1 MVIIGPAIR
10 VDRHTGPSGAPP
22 SGKTARQ
29 SQRPKEWPG
38 RRRLVRT
45 PPISGDLFPAFLA
58 PLSQLARQRTEM
70 GRPTPPQPERAASAT
85 RARHN
90 MHQNMSQAHNTSKSG
105 PRRRN
110 RNRNQRGS
118 GHSTHSTHAH
128 GAKSHAPEKPSLAQR
143 LLGMIG
149 LGKKK
154 APAKSAVSKT
164 GKVTRE
170 SIPSR
175 HQLTGEGGP
184 RAPRAPREPRKP
196 EVFEVTNPR
205 LYIGNLSYDAT
216 ETDLEEIFNGV
227 GRVVSVE
234 IVTNSR
240 TQRSKGYGFVE
251 MGSVEEAKRAV
262 ETLHDKEV
270 MGRKMLVSGA
280 KPIDESREQA

>member
-1 MVIIGPAIR
+1 
-10 VDRHTGPSGAPP
+10 
-22 SGKTARQ
+22 
-29 SQRPKEWPG
+29 
-38 RRRLVRT
+38 
-45 PPISGDLFPAFLA
+45 
-58 PLSQLARQRTEM
+58 
-70 GRPTPPQPERAASAT
+70 
-85 RARHN
+85 
-90 MHQNMSQAHNTSKSG
+90 MSQAQHTSKSG

-118 GHSTHSTHAH
+118 GHSAHSGQSTPSH
-128 GAKSHAPEKPSLAQR
+128 GNKPHGTKPHDPKKPSLAQR

-154 APAKSAVSKT
+154 APAKSSAPAAV

-175 HQLTGEGGP
+175 QHDKGEGRTP
-184 RAPRAPREPRKP
+184 RPPREPRKP
-196 EVFEVTNPR
+196 EVVEVTNPR

-251 MGSVEEAKRAV
+251 MGSTEEAKRAV

-270 MGRKMLVSGA
+270 MGRKMVVSGA
-280 KPIDESREQA
+280 KPKDESREEA